1 MIMKIKGEITTGMGK
16 AKNFISNDYY
26 SEQFI
31 KKCGF
36 KAYPGTLNIIIDEKL
51 IEEICNIKN
60 KTQNIINAKENL
72 GAVKYI
78 KAILNEK
85 IDGAIV
91 FPDKTSHDENYLE
104 FISDE
109 NLRKKFNLK
118 DGDLVEIEIYD

>member
-1 MIMKIKGEITTGMGK
+1 MKIKGEITTGMGK
-16 AKNFISNDYY
+16 AKYFISNDYY
-26 SEQFI
+26 SNQII

-51 IEEICNIKN
+51 IDEISNIKN
-60 KTQNIINAKENL
+60 NTKNIINQKGNF

-85 IDGAIV
+85 IEGAIV
-91 FPDKTSHDENYLE
+91 FPDKTAHDENYLE
-104 FISDE
+104 FIADE

-118 DGDLVEIEIYD
+118 DGDLVEIEILD